1 MQELYTYPKGEKGRG
16 RKVAHAMMVLTERK
30 CLLGTPRRT
39 RLLRVIQSIYLSF
52 MFPLAPLRSQTVGFP
67 ESGSDS
73 DLPSVA
79 FP

>member
-1 MQELYTYPKGEKGRG
+1 M
-16 RKVAHAMMVLTERK
+16 AHAIMVLTERKK

-39 RLLRVIQSIYLSF
+39 RLLRVIQAICLSF

-79 FP
+79 FL